1 MINIAKS
8 PVSHPDDLY
17 FNTKER
23 IYMIQEDIEKSNI
36 DYQLSV
42 ARKYPRD
49 IQRSIDNAII
59 MATMSMETAQSCGY
73 ALIKEGKPIVGPSVH
88 LARIVASCW
97 GNIRTDAKVVQ
108 TTEKQI
114 ISRGTCWD
122 LETNVSSSF
131 DISRSIIGKTGKRFS
146 NDVITAT
153 GNATNSIAYRNAVF
167 AVVPRAVVDQVYQ
180 AALNMITGDLSDEGK
195 LKKKRTE
202 VLNIFKSN
210 YKIKEQDVLNLCG
223 RQELDQINTSEIAL
237 LLGILQSLKDG
248 DTTVNDLI
256 PPKEVIKEDIVA
268 KKKKMKTKKVDKLP

>member
-1 MINIAKS
+1 MEANEMMQTDAS
-8 PVSHPDDLY
+8 D
-17 FNTKER
+17 
-23 IYMIQEDIEKSNI
+23 KSNI
-36 DYQLSV
+36 DYQLSA

-49 IQRSIDNAII
+49 IQRSIDNAVL

-108 TTEKQI
+108 TTDKQI

-122 LETNVSSSF
+122 LETNVSSTF
-131 DISRSIIGKTGKRFS
+131 DISRSIIGKTGKRYS

-167 AVVPRAVVDQVYQ
+167 AVVPRAVVDLVYQ
-180 AALNMITGDLSDEGK
+180 SALNMITGDLSDECK

-210 YKIKEQDVLNLCG
+210 YKIKEQEVLNLCG
-223 RQELDQINTSEIAL
+223 RQELDQINTQELAL

-256 PPKEVIKEDIVA
+256 PPKEVTKEDIVA

>member
-1 MINIAKS
+1 MDTNEMMQIDAS
-8 PVSHPDDLY
+8 D
-17 FNTKER
+17 
-23 IYMIQEDIEKSNI
+23 KSNI

-42 ARKYPRD
+42 ARRYPRD
-49 IQRSIDNAII
+49 IQRSIDNAIV

-88 LARIVASCW
+88 LARIIASCW

-108 TTEKQI
+108 TTDKQI

-195 LKKKRTE
+195 LKKKRAE

-210 YKIKEQDVLNLCG
+210 YKIKEQEVLNLCG

-256 PPKEVIKEDIVA
+256 PPKEVTKEDIVA
-268 KKKKMKTKKVDKLP
+268 KKRKMKTKKVDKLP